1 MGLVFWFSLTGFSS
15 WCICIIYI
23 ECNCWYVWI
32 KLYLVIIFLFV
43 PLFLIPLFPLSC
55 LPLYCMDVYYIILTI
70 VFFTI
75 FLCKVC
81 FGGCSGNYSLHNFL
95 QFYLEVIF
103 YHLEKNIQ
111 ILPPYPLSSPTLWC
125 SCGLCIISINSHQA
139 VLYVLLSTDIHSFEN
154 LRGKNSFSYLS
165 KYLPFLFFHSWSS
178 KVCSAIISLL
188 PRKPSLAFLLKQT
201 CLWGILLAFHHRQY
215 LFLPLFLKDI
225 FLGYKILG
233 SGLTIL

>member
-1 MGLVFWFSLTGFSS
+1 MSIWLGLVFWFSLTGFSS

-32 KLYLVIIFLFV
+32 KLYLLIIFLFV
-43 PLFLIPLFPLSC
+43 LLFLIPLFPLSC

-111 ILPPYPLSSPTLWC
+111 ILPPYPLSSPTLWY

-139 VLYVLLSTDIHSFEN
+139 VLYILLSTDIHSFEN
-154 LRGKNSFSYLS
+154 LRGKNSFLYLS
-165 KYLPFLFFHSWSS
+165 EYLPFLFFHSWSS

-188 PRKPSLAFLLKQT
+188 PRKPSLAF
-201 CLWGILLAFHHRQY
+201 F
-215 LFLPLFLKDI
+215 
-225 FLGYKILG
+225 
-233 SGLTIL
+233 

>member
-1 MGLVFWFSLTGFSS
+1 MIYVCIIYFFHCFNLPIPFYLKWAYSWDLFFWFSLTGFSS

-32 KLYLVIIFLFV
+32 KLCLLIIFLFV

-75 FLCKVC
+75 FLC

-139 VLYVLLSTDIHSFEN
+139 VLYILLSTDIHRFEN
-154 LRGKNSFSYLS
+154 LRGKNSFL
-165 KYLPFLFFHSWSS
+165 YLPNICHFCSFIPEAPGFSLPSFLFYPE
-178 KVCSAIISLL
+178 KLL
-188 PRKPSLAFLLKQT
+188 
-201 CLWGILLAFHHRQY
+201 
-215 LFLPLFLKDI
+215 
-225 FLGYKILG
+225 
-233 SGLTIL
+233 